1 MKKIL
6 GIIIFIFIILIGT
19 FVSAK
24 TNTDII
30 ELQLNVIENQKQ
42 EKFDIYILLPE
53 QYVKYAIQHDNVDVK
68 IQNSLADTVLQSN
81 IPSIDIDKSFLQ
93 DDYEEENIK
102 YLQIKL
108 QEYTQGKYV
117 FPILDSYGEMDMK
130 YHIKSNSKNYIVH
143 IDNFEMEDGVC
154 EINYYYDTD
163 VIKQPDRKI
172 MPFGVMILFIILIVV
187 ILITLVLYIKQKKS

>member
-93 DDYEEENIK
+93 DD
-102 YLQIKL
+102 
-108 QEYTQGKYV
+108 
-117 FPILDSYGEMDMK
+117 
-130 YHIKSNSKNYIVH
+130 
-143 IDNFEMEDGVC
+143 
-154 EINYYYDTD
+154 
-163 VIKQPDRKI
+163 
-172 MPFGVMILFIILIVV
+172 
-187 ILITLVLYIKQKKS
+187 

>member
-68 IQNSLADTVLQSN
+68 NT
-81 IPSIDIDKSFLQ
+81 K
-93 DDYEEENIK
+93 
-102 YLQIKL
+102 
-108 QEYTQGKYV
+108 
-117 FPILDSYGEMDMK
+117 
-130 YHIKSNSKNYIVH
+130 
-143 IDNFEMEDGVC
+143 
-154 EINYYYDTD
+154 
-163 VIKQPDRKI
+163 
-172 MPFGVMILFIILIVV
+172 
-187 ILITLVLYIKQKKS
+187 